1 MIEHDIDILA
11 RTIYGEARG
20 EKTAG
25 KKAVACVIMNR
36 YKAKKWFSGKTIA
49 ETCQKPWQFSCWNK
63 NDPNRQKIMN
73 ATAVELGEC
82 LTIAEDFVNGKEKD
96 FLCGSCAPGLN
107 TLAIAHHLNVRAI
120 FLLGHLRISR
130 PDHLADD
137 GTELVYIGRPEK
149 HA

>member
-63 NDPNRQKIMN
+63 TTQ
-73 ATAVELGEC
+73 TAKRL
-82 LTIAEDFVNGKEKD
+82 
-96 FLCGSCAPGLN
+96 
-107 TLAIAHHLNVRAI
+107 
-120 FLLGHLRISR
+120 
-130 PDHLADD
+130 
-137 GTELVYIGRPEK
+137 
-149 HA
+149 

>member
-1 MIEHDIDILA
+1 MDIWLLFGGFLMIEHDIDILA

-20 EKTAG
+20 EKTIG
-25 KKAVACVIMNR
+25 KKAVACVNR

-96 FLCGSCAPGLN
+96 FLCGACHYHTINVKPSWAEGKKADFMIGN
-107 TLAIAHHLNVRAI
+107 HL
-120 FLLGHLRISR
+120 F
-130 PDHLADD
+130 
-137 GTELVYIGRPEK
+137 YIGVE
-149 HA
+149 

>member
-1 MIEHDIDILA
+1 MTKENDIDILA

-36 YKAKKWFSGKTIA
+36 YKSKKWFAGKTIA

-63 NDPNRQKIMN
+63 NDPNRQKILN
-73 ATAVELGEC
+73 ASAVELGEC

-96 FLCGSCAPGLN
+96 FLCGACHYHTLN
-107 TLAIAHHLNVRAI
+107 VKPNWAEGKKADFMIGHHL
-120 FLLGHLRISR
+120 F
-130 PDHLADD
+130 
-137 GTELVYIGRPEK
+137 YIGIE
-149 HA
+149 